1 MGNIGT
7 ITGNFKVA
15 ALYRNNIEIGSNKSH
30 AGLIS
35 VIKISITA
43 YLYE

>member
-1 MGNIGT
+1 MGNIFT
-7 ITGNFKVA
+7 ITRNVKVA
-15 ALYRNNIEIGSNKSH
+15 ALYRNNIEIDSNKSH

-35 VIKISITA
+35 IIKISVTA